1 MKNHP
6 KNQFVQIPRS
16 KKGLFLVNHSC
27 SPVTY
32 NTAGFTGRN
41 KDSFPQQLLDVIMR
55 GNDEVLK
62 RILAGDGKVE
72 SKNRSASKKF
82 LGSKFLNE
90 MNKLT
95 E

>member
-1 MKNHP
+1 MK
-6 KNQFVQIPRS
+6 
-16 KKGLFLVNHSC
+16 
-27 SPVTY
+27 
-32 NTAGFTGRN
+32 
-41 KDSFPQQLLDVIMR
+41 